1 MFPKTFIFALLRSKC
16 YKNIILI
23 AMPRMKPTF
32 ISSIKDTQI
41 ILALVR
47 VLLVLLVNLFK
58 LKLFKCSP
66 TIQRNYDVIRFV

>member
-41 ILALVR
+41 ILARVR
-47 VLLVLLVNLFK
+47 VMLVFLNLFK
-58 LKLFKCSP
+58 FKLSKCSP